1 MEPIIK
7 VDNVSMCFNLS
18 KEKHESLKEYFLA
31 MVQGRLQYDEFYAL
45 KDVSLDIMPGDFYG
59 LVGLNGSGKSTIL
72 KSLIRELALLGG
84 TVYLD
89 GRDSSRL
96 SAAETA
102 RTLAVMMTGRI
113 APERMTCWDVAAAGR
128 YPYTGRLGILGAE
141 DREKVCEALALV
153 HAEELADRDFTC
165 ISDGQRQRV
174 LLARAICQQPRVL
187 ILDEPT
193 SFLDIRYKLELLTIL
208 KNLVRERSIAVV
220 LSLHELDLAQK
231 ISDRVICVANGEIA
245 RVGTPEEVFS
255 QPEELR
261 SIGLAVPAATELAME
276 LKKLG
281 LKLPNSIYTNEQL
294 EKALVALKRRGE

>member
-1 MEPIIK
+1 MADQLLRAENMTVGYGSVPLIRDIALS
-7 VDNVSMCFNLS
+7 VSGGEILT
-18 KEKHESLKEYFLA
+18 
-31 MVQGRLQYDEFYAL
+31 
-45 KDVSLDIMPGDFYG
+45 
-59 LVGLNGSGKSTIL
+59 LVGPNGSGKSTIL

-174 LLARAICQQPRVL
+174 LLARALCATRKL
-187 ILDEPT
+187 LLLDEPVT
-193 SFLDIRYKLELLTIL
+193 GLDPVATGELYNLIKLVNLCNDITVIMVTHDIDAALRYATHVLHLGHQQLFFGTAAEYKQSDAARRFLGGRKL
-208 KNLVRERSIAVV
+208 
-220 LSLHELDLAQK
+220 
-231 ISDRVICVANGEIA
+231 
-245 RVGTPEEVFS
+245 
-255 QPEELR
+255 
-261 SIGLAVPAATELAME
+261 
-276 LKKLG
+276 
-281 LKLPNSIYTNEQL
+281 
-294 EKALVALKRRGE
+294 